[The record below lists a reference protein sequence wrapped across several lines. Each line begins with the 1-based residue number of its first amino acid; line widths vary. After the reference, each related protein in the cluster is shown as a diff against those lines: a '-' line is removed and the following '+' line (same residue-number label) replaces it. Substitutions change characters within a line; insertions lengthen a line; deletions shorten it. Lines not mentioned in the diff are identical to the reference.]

1 VSAGQG
7 WIALAIIGLTAAIG
21 IAACCLD
28 RHARRNLPR
37 RPDRVDRLIASCRD
51 DGQQYLAWPPRPGPG
66 QFPKTGPPPS
76 TPVPPPPPP
85 PARPRTLV
93 WECGCKIRPCPADE
107 ALIDVERM
115 ARTNLEDTTP

>member
-21 IAACCLD
+21 FAACCLD

-51 DGQQYLAWPPRPGPG
+51 DGQQNLAWPPG
-66 QFPKTGPPPS
+66 TAM
-76 TPVPPPPPP
+76 PP

-93 WECGCKIRPCPADE
+93 YECGCKIRPCPADE

>member
-1 VSAGQG
+1 VVPGRCVVSAQDWTG
-7 WIALAIIGLTAAIG
+7 IVIVGLVAVVVAAFVIT
-21 IAACCLD
+21 D
-28 RHARRNLPR
+28 RRARRNLPR

-51 DGQQYLAWPPRPGPG
+51 DGQQYLAWPPG
-66 QFPKTGPPPS
+66 T
-76 TPVPPPPPP
+76 TTPP